1 MKRYLVT
8 YIENGAIFSMPVVAH
23 TIRDALNTF
32 QNWIDQSK
40 KNVEEIVSVVL
51 FK

>member
-8 YIENGAIFSMPVVAH
+8 YVENGAIFSVPISAH

-32 QNWIDQSK
+32 QDWLTQSK
-40 KNVEEIVSVVL
+40 INVEEIISVVL
-51 FK
+51 YK

>member
-8 YIENGAIFSMPVVAH
+8 YINNGAIFSVPVVAH

-32 QNWIDQSK
+32 QDWINQSK
-40 KNVEEIVSVVL
+40 INADEIISIVL
-51 FK
+51 YK